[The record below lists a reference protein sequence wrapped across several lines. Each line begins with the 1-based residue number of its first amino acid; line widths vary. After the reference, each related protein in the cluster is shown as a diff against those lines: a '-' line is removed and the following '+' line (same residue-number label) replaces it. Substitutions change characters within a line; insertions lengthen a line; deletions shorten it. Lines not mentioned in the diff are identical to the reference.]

1 MLTIISRFY
10 KLQCIGQM
18 KEILV
23 FDTAQVSTVAYAQ
36 R

>member
-10 KLQCIGQM
+10 KLQSVGQM
-18 KEILV
+18 KEILF
-23 FDTAQVSTVAYAQ
+23 FDTARVSTVAYAQ